1 MRIIILFC
9 LPFLLLPLCS
19 QAQENLSERKKKAK
33 EYFYNARYLDA
44 FNVLQQAQKNNLED
58 RETKFLMA
66 VSLYLINRLPEAEA
80 MFQEQV
86 TQKNYFPEAWLYLGR
101 IFHDQNDY
109 LKASEYYKTYLKT
122 LPSDDP
128 NRQLVRDAVRSCS
141 NGIQLQFRPPL
152 AIVENLGNGINT
164 PFDEFGPINSPTS
177 NDRLYFSSSRNTS
190 YGGLRNKNGIP
201 DEIFG
206 RYYSD
211 IFHARFQNGQWKDPE
226 NLGYLTNSAKH
237 EVVLDFAPNGRSMY
251 YFRGNTFSQGQ
262 IFVDT
267 FSASAKNLTAEIFFG
282 PADAIA
288 GISAPHF
295 VNDTLLVFPS
305 KRPGGLGGM
314 DLYKSVFYQGKWSNP
329 VNLGPDINSPYDE
342 SSAFLAR
349 DGKSLYFSTNNPKW
363 SIGGFDVLKSVL
375 NLATGRWSTPYNLGL
390 PINSAED
397 ETHFRLARDG
407 YTAYFASSRRD
418 GLGERD
424 IYAAYF
430 FDFLPEMSIVADQQ
444 RLSASALDVTP
455 KGNTKPALFLT
466 KIEPIFFDHNE
477 EPIPANHLKQLEEL
491 VDFLIRNPSEEL
503 LLTGYSQI
511 EQAISARLFNG
522 ANAAARVATF
532 LIDRGVPPSSIRAR
546 GAISTDMEIALQG
559 VDCRIISRAGQAIE
573 YVAPIGKGP
582 KNIQSATQLVYRLQ
596 IANTDSIYRG
606 PLLAQM
612 EFPIVEIVS
621 LPKPG
626 YTYFA
631 GHYITFAD
639 ALAARNR
646 FGGSEASKIQVRP
659 FVKERLLPNQDL
671 QALTKEFPDLTN
683 YLNFSANK

>member
-1 MRIIILFC
+1 MRTIILFC
-9 LPFLLLPLCS
+9 LPFLLLPLSS

-44 FNVLQQAQKNNLED
+44 YNILQQAQKNNLED

-86 TQKNYFPEAWLYLGR
+86 NQKNYFPEAWLYLGR
-101 IFHDQNDY
+101 IYHDQNDY

-122 LPSDDP
+122 LPADDP

-152 AIVENLGNGINT
+152 AIVENLGKDVNT
-164 PFDEFGPINSPTS
+164 PYDEFGPITSPT
-177 NDRLYFSSSRNTS
+177 NNERLYFSSSRNTC

-201 DEIFG
+201 DETFG

-211 IFHARFQNGQWKDPE
+211 IFYARFQNSQWKDPV

-237 EVVLDFAPNGRSMY
+237 EVVLDFSPNGQSMY

-267 FSASAKNLTAEIFFG
+267 FSASTQNLTAEIFFG
-282 PADAIA
+282 PADAVA
-288 GISAPHF
+288 GVSAPHF
-295 VNDTLLVFPS
+295 VNDTLVIFPS
-305 KRPGGLGGM
+305 KRPGGFGGL
-314 DLYKSVFYQGKWSNP
+314 DLYRSVFYQGKWSTP
-329 VNLGPDINSPYDE
+329 VNLGQDINSPYDE
-342 SSAFLAR
+342 TSAFLAR
-349 DGKSLYFSTNNPKW
+349 DGKSLYFSTNNPRW
-363 SIGGFDVLKSVL
+363 SIGGFDVLKSVF
-375 NLATGRWSTPYNLGL
+375 NPATSRWSSPYNLGL
-390 PINSAED
+390 PVNSAED
-397 ETHFRLARDG
+397 ETHFRLAKDG

-418 GLGERD
+418 GMGERD

-430 FDFLPEMSIVADQQ
+430 FDFLPEMSFTANAPQF
-444 RLSASALDVTP
+444 SAAPSEVTP
-455 KGNTKPALFLT
+455 KGNTKPASLT

-477 EPIPANHLKQLEEL
+477 DPIPANHLKQLEEIA
-491 VDFLIRNPSEEL
+491 DFLIRNPSEEL
-503 LLTGYSQI
+503 LLTGYAQV

-532 LIDRGVPPSSIRAR
+532 LIDKGVPASSIRIR
-546 GAISTDMEIALQG
+546 GAISTDMDIALQG
-559 VDCRIISRAGQAIE
+559 VDCRIISKGGQMLE
-573 YVAPIGKGP
+573 YAAPIGKTS
-582 KNIQSATQLVYRLQ
+582 KNIQSVTQLVYRLQ
-596 IANTDSIYRG
+596 IANMDGIYKG
-606 PLLAQM
+606 PLLAQI
-612 EFPIVEIVS
+612 ESPIVEIVN
-621 LPKPG
+621 LPKPA
-626 YTYFA
+626 YTYFV
-631 GHYITFAD
+631 GHYTTFAD

-659 FVKERLLPNQDL
+659 FIKERLLTNQAL
-671 QALTKEFPDLTN
+671 QAFTGEFPDLVN